1 MIICLDGGIWRKVI
15 FFNAIYL
22 SGAHAHMH
30 AIECKW
36 RSENSTYLL
45 IMGPRNQTH
54 VIKVGGQYLYWMS
67 HLTNRVIYIP
77 F

>member
-1 MIICLDGGIWRKVI
+1 
-15 FFNAIYL
+15 
-22 SGAHAHMH
+22 MH

-77 F
+77 FFKKSFVVVETRSHFIVQADLELAV